1 MSDNI
6 QAIQLTLNE
15 QIEILTQEIENL
27 DERLAIQKVEFE
39 EEKEALMG
47 KLMRIKDIVS
57 GNYET
62 LDPLAKKEIEKLLNN
77 I

>member
-27 DERLAIQKVEFE
+27 NERLAIQKVEFE